1 MTEFFGNHD
10 RDDDPDI
17 GRFDPELLRALVG
30 VGERCLASKDVP
42 NARNNA
48 EWLMCHAAG
57 CTRLDIYGGGV
68 AEFPADTGD
77 KFMSYIERRLARE
90 PLQHIVGSTE
100 FMSLPFETRPGVFVP
115 RPDTEAL
122 VELAEDRLRAMP
134 LSGVLRVLDVCCGS
148 GVVGVS
154 LARRVPNVEVR
165 AVDLSRLAVEATS
178 ENARLNG
185 VGDRVRVFNLS
196 AAEYPEEPFDA
207 VVCNPP
213 YIATEEIADLPPEV
227 RDHEP
232 VEALD
237 GGADGLDFYRDII
250 PLLPRWLK
258 PGGFAAFEIG
268 DTQGPAVSAL
278 LERAGFTETTVTPDL
293 ARRDRVVAGTWRA

>member
-1 MTEFFGNHD
+1 MTEFSSNPD
-10 RDDDPDI
+10 RDDDPGI
-17 GRFDPELLRALVG
+17 GRIDADLIRTLVD
-30 VGERCLASKDVP
+30 VGEKCLENTGVP

-57 CTRLDIYGGGV
+57 CTRLDIYGCGV
-68 AEFPADTGD
+68 AEFPGD
-77 KFMSYIERRLARE
+77 AGEKFMSYIERRLARE
-90 PLQHIVGSTE
+90 PLQYIVGSTE

-115 RPDTEAL
+115 RPDTEVL

-134 LSGVLRVLDVCCGS
+134 LSPVLRVLDLCCGS

-154 LARRVPNVEVR
+154 LARRVPNLEVH
-165 AVDLSRLAVEATS
+165 AVDLSRLAVETTS
-178 ENARLNG
+178 INARLNG
-185 VGDRVRVFNLS
+185 VGDRVTVFNLS

-213 YIATEEIADLPPEV
+213 YIATEDIAELPPEV
-227 RDHEP
+227 RGHEP

-237 GGADGLDFYRDII
+237 GGADGLDFYLEII
-250 PLLPRWLK
+250 PMLPRWLK

-278 LERAGFTETTVTPDL
+278 LQNAGFTETVVTPDL
-293 ARRDRVVAGTWRA
+293 ARRDRVVSAWKV